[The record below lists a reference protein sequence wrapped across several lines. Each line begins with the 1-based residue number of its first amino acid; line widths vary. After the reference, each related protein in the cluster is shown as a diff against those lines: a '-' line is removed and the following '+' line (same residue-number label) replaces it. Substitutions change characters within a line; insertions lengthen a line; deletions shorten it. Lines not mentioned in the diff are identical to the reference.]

1 MRSAFSSL
9 RGRIAI
15 SVVSLAALT
24 AIVGVAVFSRLT
36 GVRFSSTQAGGTNVL
51 TAGTVV
57 LGTNGTG
64 SVLFDLPAMKPFDSA
79 TKCVEVT
86 YSGTLAAGVAMS
98 DTTSGTLAQ
107 YLDASIVRG
116 TFSGATPAANAC
128 DGFVADASNSSLYS
142 GKLDVMP
149 ATIADPGGP
158 TVWSARSKHVYQV
171 TLTLPGSVPD
181 AAQAQVATTG
191 FTWAAS
197 NN

>member
-1 MRSAFSSL
+1 MRSAFSTL

-24 AIVGVAVFSRLT
+24 AIVGLAVFSA
-36 GVRFSSTQAGGTNVL
+36 FSSTQAGGTNAF

-64 SVLFDLPAMKPFDSA
+64 SVLFDLPNMKPDDFA
-79 TKCVEVT
+79 MKCVEVT
-86 YSGTLAAGVAMS
+86 YNGTLAAGVAM
-98 DTTSGTLAQ
+98 TGTESGALAPD
-107 YLDASIVRG
+107 LGALIIRG
-116 TFSGATPAANAC
+116 TFSGATPEDNAC
-128 DGFVADASNSSLYS
+128 DGFVADASNNILYN
-142 GKLDVMP
+142 GALDLMP

-158 TVWSARSKHVYQV
+158 TVWTAGSKHVYQIRMNLMGGAPN
-171 TLTLPGSVPD
+171 T
-181 AAQAQVATTG
+181 AQGASASTA